1 MSNFH
6 LTEYDFSDVQ
16 RLVSGYQ
23 LAPLYGKREA
33 ARSLVELIGAIHDKA
48 RARYLHE
55 TEQESEFKRKMPAP
69 ASVPERAEGK

>member
-6 LTEYDFSDVQ
+6 LTEYEFADVQ

-33 ARSLVELIGAIHDKA
+33 ARSLVELIGAIHDRA

-55 TEQESEFKRKMPAP
+55 RQQESEFKRKMPGP
-69 ASVPERAEGK
+69 IPMPAEGK